1 MNDDETA
8 VEPLALR
15 QNQPPVRLK
24 MNRKASAARRGKQK
38 KNVQEGIK
46 NIRTPLIP
54 EKTSA
59 ANEAVV
65 ADVVLEVAA
74 DAAVR
79 TRTMADEKNCSIL
92 TSV

>member
-24 MNRKASAARRGKQK
+24 MNRKASAARRGKQ